1 MIRLFIKEKRRV
13 LARPGAAQRGGR
25 GGPGAGGPRAGGRT
39 NNIVDGSAVS
49 TCGAAAP
56 LSVRV
61 CVMLYLS
68 TFTIENTASKF
79 QLPT

>member
-13 LARPGAAQRGGR
+13 PAAV
-25 GGPGAGGPRAGGRT
+25 AGGA
-39 NNIVDGSAVS
+39 NNELAGSAGS

-61 CVMLYLS
+61 GVMLYLS
-68 TFTIENTASKF
+68 TFTIQNTASKF